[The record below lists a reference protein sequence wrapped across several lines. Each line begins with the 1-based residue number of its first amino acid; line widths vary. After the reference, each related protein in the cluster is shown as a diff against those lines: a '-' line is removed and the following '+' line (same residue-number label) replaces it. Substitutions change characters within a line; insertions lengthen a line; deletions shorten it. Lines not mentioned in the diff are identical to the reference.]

1 MTQIRKSPA
10 DGSRIGCNS
19 PGSGR
24 ILHLRFDLPP
34 DHDVELLERLR
45 RLLQNFTPRVEMIE
59 PDGAV
64 LDLTGAIRFWNRDT
78 RGITELV
85 QLRTLAYFGLRS

>member
-1 MTQIRKSPA
+1 
-10 DGSRIGCNS
+10 
-19 PGSGR
+19 
-24 ILHLRFDLPP
+24 
-34 DHDVELLERLR
+34 
-45 RLLQNFTPRVEMIE
+45 MIE